1 MVNNPQQWDQFSNY
15 IDTLIEQQHRTME
28 QTDDDKI
35 MYRAQG
41 AIYTLRR
48 LKLLR
53 DEVLKNGG

>member
-41 AIYTLRR
+41 SVYMLRR

-53 DEVLKNGG
+53 DEVLKNG

>member
-41 AIYTLRR
+41 SVFTLRR

-53 DEVLKNGG
+53 DEVLKGN